1 MPAQF
6 HFASCGQEMSLKD
19 ETAQVRVARF
29 HGSCS
34 SDERAEHYLTNLD
47 AKELQELRESARVV
61 AGSLLRRHRKVRQF
75 ILQIDQWIDV
85 TNRFQESLWGQR

>member
-1 MPAQF
+1 MMPLQGKTAPVQM
-6 HFASCGQEMSLKD
+6 ARLQE
-19 ETAQVRVARF
+19 T
-29 HGSCS
+29 CS

-47 AKELQELRESARVV
+47 AKELQELRESARAV